1 MSLATMPVDVEPKT
15 TALIKAIPLGRIK
28 PDPNQPRRS
37 FDEYELGTL
46 AESLKE
52 AGQLTPVQVT
62 QDTEGKGYT
71 LIFGERRWRAAKIA
85 GLKTLKC
92 EVVTSIDAATI
103 TVRQL
108 IENRQRE
115 AVRPLQEAVAM
126 AELLMQANWT
136 AGKLAIAMGVTV
148 STISKAIALTRLDP
162 EVQALIDDGALSA
175 ASGYEI
181 SRLRHELLQVEMA
194 HLAVTERWTRDM
206 IAKKV
211 TEWKDGEPDAKPI
224 TPTFPVLDEAEPIEL
239 SGLEVDT
246 PHQPA
251 GPTKEL
257 PAYRIQPPTACE
269 PETRP
274 ETFPGEKPDGESTSP
289 VEPVWRPERHFRFE
303 PFPGCLVTVS
313 LPAHT
318 IDAKQAVADAFEFV
332 LENWDDYRLIEDMK
346 KDRGLPPGP

>member
-15 TALIKAIPLGRIK
+15 TALIKAIPLGQIA

-46 AESLKE
+46 AESLKK

-92 EVVTSIDAATI
+92 EVVTAIDAATI

-115 AVRPLQEAVAM
+115 AVRPLQEAMAM
-126 AELLMQANWT
+126 AELLMRANWT

-148 STISKAIALTRLDP
+148 STVSKAIALTRLDP
-162 EVQALIDDGALSA
+162 EVQELIDDGSLSA
-175 ASGYEI
+175 ASGYEL
-181 SRLRHELLQVEMA
+181 SRLRAPELQIELA

-211 TEWKDGEPDAKPI
+211 TVWKDGEPDARPI
-224 TPTFPVLDEAEPIEL
+224 TPTFPVLEVDTPLEL

-251 GPTKEL
+251 EPTKEL
-257 PAYRIQPPTACE
+257 PAYKIQPPTACE

-274 ETFPGEKPDGESTSP
+274 ETFPGEKPGGESTP
-289 VEPVWRPERHFRFE
+289 AIEPVWSPERHYRFE

-318 IDAKQAVADAFEFV
+318 IDAKQAITDAFEFV
-332 LENWDDYRLIEDMK
+332 MENWDGYELSAMHK
-346 KDRGLPPGP
+346 KDRGLPPGR